1 MGIVTD
7 IVGIV
12 SDAVEGGRAVAG
24 LIARGATGMDTSHP
38 DGGRFFQRE
47 MDSVAR
53 KARKSILLFPVIVT
67 EGINPVTA
75 STLARMLQIRS
86 AEYVRLA
93 ITNMDHSVAAPGS
106 EKSSAIAQLRGASL
120 GDAAFGEAQDA
131 VNALLLRDALLIAEQ
146 AAAPPPR
153 LGPPMEPHFLAESGY
168 REGEDGGEDFSTPEE
183 RGGSIPDEEGYNP
196 DTVVNIIR
204 TDEQFRAAAAEW
216 KRQEEARWD
225 AENPAGGENPSTHPS
240 THPSAHP
247 GGPATAAPSTA
258 LTAVPP
264 GGKLAIAGA
273 ASKDSGLAKWA
284 SPDKF
289 DDVVNRFLPVMLDLT
304 FKYTTVDS
312 KSGHISDPQTARIL
326 LGVKSVV
333 HQVPSHDL
341 VDALGK
347 SMQRDSMF
355 LQFLK
360 LTSGEISLVSDFLL
374 NLDVAKDRVA
384 PATTAGKKVL
394 EQLRKQAEWNRSRS
408 QWLTAMLTKRGF
420 VPPTSTV
427 VVTSEEAAQIR
438 ARHNVDFTKPA
449 VVRKLLSSHNL
460 MAFAIVDEALGLV
473 RLFED
478 GDDDFDR
485 IPFSEMQSRSKEPS
499 VKEIMQIVSR
509 R

>member
-1 MGIVTD
+1 
-7 IVGIV
+7 
-12 SDAVEGGRAVAG
+12 
-24 LIARGATGMDTSHP
+24 
-38 DGGRFFQRE
+38 
-47 MDSVAR
+47 
-53 KARKSILLFPVIVT
+53 
-67 EGINPVTA
+67 
-75 STLARMLQIRS
+75 
-86 AEYVRLA
+86 
-93 ITNMDHSVAAPGS
+93 
-106 EKSSAIAQLRGASL
+106 
-120 GDAAFGEAQDA
+120 
-131 VNALLLRDALLIAEQ
+131 
-146 AAAPPPR
+146 
-153 LGPPMEPHFLAESGY
+153 
-168 REGEDGGEDFSTPEE
+168 
-183 RGGSIPDEEGYNP
+183 
-196 DTVVNIIR
+196 
-204 TDEQFRAAAAEW
+204 
-216 KRQEEARWD
+216 
-225 AENPAGGENPSTHPS
+225 
-240 THPSAHP
+240 
-247 GGPATAAPSTA
+247 
-258 LTAVPP
+258 
-264 GGKLAIAGA
+264 
-273 ASKDSGLAKWA
+273 
-284 SPDKF
+284 
-289 DDVVNRFLPVMLDLT
+289 
-304 FKYTTVDS
+304 
-312 KSGHISDPQTARIL
+312 
-326 LGVKSVV
+326 
-333 HQVPSHDL
+333 
-341 VDALGK
+341 
-347 SMQRDSMF
+347 MF